1 MLAISD
7 LHVAYG
13 GILALRGVTLRVDE
27 GEVVA
32 LIGANGAGKST
43 LLNAVAGAA
52 NPSAGAIVFDGHP
65 LTPLPGHRR
74 VALGLVLI
82 PEGRAVLKRMTVEE
96 NLWMGAHLRRDPG
109 VARDMRRMLE
119 RFPILAARHH
129 QPAGLLSG
137 GEQQMLAIARALM
150 ARPRLLMMDEP
161 SLGLTPRLVREVF
174 GMIAAFRD
182 EGLTVLLVE
191 QNAHEALRVAGRG
204 YVMETG
210 RIVLAGASEELR
222 ADPRVQAAY
231 LGSSFA

>member
-1 MLAISD
+1 VLAISD

-52 NPSAGAIVFDGHP
+52 NPSAGAIVFDGHR
-65 LTPLPGHRR
+65 LTPLPGHER

-109 VARDMRRMLE
+109 VARDMRRMFE

>member
-1 MLAISD
+1 VLAISD

-65 LTPLPGHRR
+65 LTPLPGHER

-96 NLWMGAHLRRDPG
+96 NLWMGAHLRRDPD
-109 VARDMRRMLE
+109 VARDMRRMFE

>member
-1 MLAISD
+1 VLEISD

-13 GILALRGVTLRVDE
+13 GILALRGVSLRIDE

-43 LLNAVAGAA
+43 LLNAIAGAA
-52 NPSAGAIVFDGHP
+52 RPSAGGIAFDGQP
-65 LTPLPGHRR
+65 LTALPGHERA
-74 VALGLVLI
+74 ALGLVLI
-82 PEGRAVLKRMTVEE
+82 PEGRAVLRRMTVEE
-96 NLWMGAHLRRDPG
+96 NLLMGAHLRRDAD
-109 VARDMRRMLE
+109 VAHDMRRMFE
-119 RFPILAARHH
+119 RFPILAARHR

-174 GMIAAFRD
+174 GMITALRD

-191 QNAHEALRVAGRG
+191 QNAHEALRVARRG

>member
-65 LTPLPGHRR
+65 LTPLPGHER

-96 NLWMGAHLRRDPG
+96 NLWMGAHLRRDPD
-109 VARDMRRMLE
+109 VARDMRRMFE